1 MYKKANWFF
10 GAGELIARP
19 AGGTPVRVATLQ
31 GVDIDIGATPKN
43 LIGSRQYAEASVRA
57 GSTIS
62 GKIQSGRFDGRL
74 ISNLFLGA
82 SETDGSI
89 QTGLIIPVTDE
100 IVTIGED
107 GTVTPKLAGATF
119 DSDLGAVD
127 FQTRGI
133 YKWVKQDPA
142 SGEYTYDEATG
153 EYSFAEADAGK
164 KVALSYL
171 KVDQTR
177 GETTTIRNDEMGEQA
192 SFELISYDKKGLF
205 IHLYACQFNKA
216 TLQRKNDD
224 YLIPNL
230 EFDAYADDVRGVGRI
245 SGA

>member
-19 AGGTPVRVATLQ
+19 KGGTPVRVATLQ

-82 SETDGSI
+82 SEVDGSI
-89 QTGLIIPVTDE
+89 QSGLIVPVTDE
-100 IVTIGED
+100 IVTIDDD
-107 GTVTPKLAGATF
+107 GSATPKLGGAKF
-119 DSDLGAVD
+119 DSDLGAIDLVS
-127 FQTRGI
+127 RGA

-142 SGEYTYDEATG
+142 AGEYTYDEATG
-153 EYSFAEADAGK
+153 DYTFSVDDAGK

-171 KVDQTR
+171 KFDSTQGT
-177 GETTTIRNDEMGEQA
+177 TTTITNDEMGEQQ

-205 IHLYACQFNKA
+205 IQLYACQFNKA

-230 EFDAYADDVRGVGRI
+230 EFDAYADDIRGVGRI